1 MIVRIMA
8 EGQYR
13 IADDQMPEVQLLDDQ
28 LDHAVEAN
36 DDGAFTATLQ
46 RLVTFVRQH
55 GQVVPDE
62 EVVPSELIVPAPDMS
77 LAEAQAQLHPVQA
90 PPPAE

>member
-8 EGQYR
+8 EGQFR
-13 IADDQMPEVQLLDDQ
+13 VGDEHMPEVQRLDDM
-28 LDHAVEAN
+28 LDQAIAT
-36 DDGAFTATLQ
+36 DDEGAFTATLQ
-46 RLVTFVRQH
+46 QLVAFVRQH

-62 EVVPSELIVPAPDMS
+62 EVVPSGVIVPAPDMS
-77 LAEAQAQLHPVQA
+77 LAEAQAHLHPVQA

>member
-13 IADDQMPEVQLLDDQ
+13 ISDENMLEVQRLDDQ

-36 DDGAFTATLQ
+36 DDSAFTATLQ
-46 RLVTFVRQH
+46 QLVTFVRQH

-62 EVVPSELIVPAPDMS
+62 EVVPSGIIVPASDMS

>member
-8 EGQYR
+8 EGQFR
-13 IADDQMPEVQLLDDQ
+13 VADEHMQEVQRLDDQ
-28 LDHAVEAN
+28 LDQAVATN
-36 DDGAFTATLQ
+36 DDSAFESTLQ
-46 RLVTFVRQH
+46 QLVTFVRQN

-62 EVVPSELIVPAPDMS
+62 EVVPSDLIVPAPDMT

-90 PPPAE
+90 PPPSE

>member
-8 EGQYR
+8 EDQYR
-13 IADDQMPEVQLLDDQ
+13 VADEHISEVQRLDDLLDQ
-28 LDHAVEAN
+28 AVSAN
-36 DDGAFTATLQ
+36 DESAFTAALQ
-46 RLVTFVRQH
+46 QLVTFVRQH
-55 GQVVPDE
+55 GQVVPNE
-62 EVVPSELIVPAPDMS
+62 EVVPSDVIVPAPDMS